1 MTLATYLRVG
11 DAVTSTD
18 RGRRNVYHWTVRST
32 ETELDKQ
39 VVIASAPGQGSVRF
53 NWTPSLAAGHG
64 HGLLFK
70 AKQ

>member
-18 RGRRNVYHWTVRST
+18 RGRRNVYHWVVRGA
-32 ETELDKQ
+32 ETEPDKQ
-39 VVIASAPGQGSVRF
+39 VVTASAPGQGSVRF
-53 NWTPSLAAGHG
+53 TWTPSLAAGHG

-70 AKQ
+70 VQE

>member
-11 DAVTSTD
+11 DVVTSSD

-32 ETELDKQ
+32 ETERDQQ
-39 VVIASAPGQGSVRF
+39 VVTASAPGQGAVRF
-53 NWTPSLAAGHG
+53 AWTPSLAAGHG

-70 AKQ
+70 VQE

>member
-1 MTLATYLRVG
+1 MYLHVG

-18 RGRRNVYHWTVRST
+18 RGRRNVHHWTVRGA
-32 ETELDKQ
+32 ETEQDKQ

-53 NWTPSLAAGHG
+53 TWTPSLAAGHG

-70 AKQ
+70 ARE

>member
-1 MTLATYLRVG
+1 MYLKVG
-11 DAVTSTD
+11 DVVTSSD
-18 RGRRNVYHWTVRST
+18 RGRRNVYHWVVRGA

-39 VVIASAPGQGSVRF
+39 AVIASAPRQGSVRF
-53 NWTPSLAAGHG
+53 TWTPSLAAGHG

>member
-1 MTLATYLRVG
+1 MNLATYLRVG

-18 RGRRNVYHWTVRST
+18 RGRRNVYHWMVRST
-32 ETELDKQ
+32 ETERDKQ

-53 NWTPSLAAGHG
+53 TWTPSLAAGHG

-70 AKQ
+70 VQE

>member
-1 MTLATYLRVG
+1 MYLKIG

-18 RGRRNVYHWTVRST
+18 RGRRNVYHWVVRGA
-32 ETELDKQ
+32 ETEQDKQ

-53 NWTPSLAAGHG
+53 TWIPSLAAGYG

-70 AKQ
+70 EKQ